1 MTYRGG
7 LRWRLLVGLL
17 AVTGTGLLVTC
28 VVGFLTL
35 RSFITERID
44 AQLQL
49 TAERAMVR
57 LDNDTPPAGVDAP
70 SPSPYFVVLLDSS
83 TGQITQV
90 YGDSYREDVVL
101 DRIRAIPLEDW
112 RDYAST
118 GEIFELEG
126 VDANVA
132 PYRAT
137 VRLRTDTIMVAGVP
151 TGDREQY
158 PWQLVMTQLV
168 TATLL
173 LGGLTLAGRWLIGR
187 GLQPLDDMATTANR
201 ISVGS
206 DMSVRMPGSGTHSEA
221 GRLSLAINT
230 MLQRIEDAFAAQRAS
245 EERVRSFAADASHEL
260 RTPLTTIRG
269 YAELYRQGAI
279 PDAELPGAMERI
291 ENESQRMS
299 RLVAE
304 LLELARLDRTGSLQ
318 HGEADLAVLSEEV
331 VRDARALEP
340 QREFVLEAPSELWCV
355 ADEARLRQILAN
367 LLANVREHTPG
378 KTPVEVRLRAEGEY
392 AVLEVADQG
401 PGMAADDLRRAFDRF
416 YRGNR
421 TPGSGSGLGLSIVQA
436 IADAHGGDV
445 DLDSAPGRGTTV
457 RVRIPLRTPDRD
469 PDTD

>member
-1 MTYRGG
+1 MTHRGG
-7 LRWRLLVGLL
+7 LRRRLLVGLL

-28 VVGFLTL
+28 VVGILTL

-70 SPSPYFVVLLDSS
+70 SPSPYFVVLLDDD
-83 TGQITQV
+83 TGGISQV

-101 DRIRAIPLEDW
+101 DRIRTIPPETW
-112 RDYAST
+112 REYGTT
-118 GEIFELEG
+118 GEIFELDG
-126 VDANVA
+126 VDPDVA

-137 VRLRTDTIMVAGVP
+137 VRLRPDTIMVAGVP

-158 PWQLVMTQLV
+158 PWRLVVTQTI
-168 TATLL
+168 TAGLL
-173 LGGLTLAGRWLIGR
+173 LAGLTLAGRWLIGR

-206 DMSVRMPGSGTHSEA
+206 DMSVRMPGSGSHSEA
-221 GRLSLAINT
+221 GRLAAAINT
-230 MLQRIEDAFAAQRAS
+230 MLQRIEDSFAAQRAS
-245 EERVRSFAADASHEL
+245 EERVRAFAADASHEL

-279 PDAELPGAMERI
+279 PQEEMRGAMERI
-291 ENESQRMS
+291 ENEAHRMS

-304 LLELARLDRTGSLQ
+304 LLELARLDRTGALQ
-318 HGEADLAVLSEEV
+318 RSGTDLTVLAGEV
-331 VRDARALEP
+331 VGDARALEP
-340 QREFVLEAPSELWCV
+340 EREITLEAPEELWCD

-367 LLANVREHTPG
+367 LLANVREHTHED
-378 KTPVEVRLRAEGEY
+378 TPVAVRLRPEGDT

-401 PGMAADDLRRAFDRF
+401 PGMTADDLGRAFDRF
-416 YRGNR
+416 YRSNR
-421 TPGSGSGLGLSIVQA
+421 TPGSGSGLGLSIVHA
-436 IADAHGGDV
+436 IADAHGGGV
-445 DLDSAPGRGTTV
+445 DLDSAPGEGTTV
-457 RVRIPLRTPDRD
+457 TVRIPLQAPE
-469 PDTD
+469 